1 MNILSKLNE
10 VTINNTNRIAETD
23 SKFCENQYK
32 QYVAARE
39 ALQQALNII
48 KPAYEEEKK
57 SVDNSLDYCYLNK
70 YQDIAPI
77 EKRLEE
83 IKEDF
88 ISKVVRH
95 FSRQYKVTL
104 DTEVINKK
112 YDLYLT
118 HKDIIAEIFEQM
130 GGFNFKEKAVHEL
143 IEASKATIYNFGK
156 VSIKKTSLSI
166 TDFVRW
172 DSWGWDGLRISW
184 DSKKESSLFTAL
196 SHFEN
201 GDVKMLDSLFDMYKG
216 MEKGSKH
223 YNIFSKYEFDCEK
236 FKSIKIF
243 KNGKITIEFKN
254 QTLAQEF
261 ANTYLKK

>member
-23 SKFCENQYK
+23 IKFCENQYK
-32 QYVAARE
+32 QYVSARE

-57 SVDNSLDYCYLNK
+57 SFNNPNSVYRCYLSN
-70 YQDIAPI
+70 YDDIEPI
-77 EKRLEE
+77 KKRLGK
-83 IKEDF
+83 IKEQF
-88 ISKVVRH
+88 VYQVASH

-112 YDLYLT
+112 YDVYLT
-118 HKDIIAEIFEQM
+118 HHDIIAEIFEQL

-143 IEASKATIYNFGK
+143 IEASKATIYNFDK
-156 VSIKKTSLSI
+156 VSIKKASLSI
-166 TDFVRW
+166 TNFVRW
-172 DSWGWDGLRISW
+172 DSWDGLRISW
-184 DSKKESSLFTAL
+184 NSKKESSLFTAL

-201 GDVKMLDSLFDMYKG
+201 GDVKMLDSLFNMYKE

-223 YNIFSKYEFDCEK
+223 YDIFSKYEFDCEK
-236 FKSIKIF
+236 FKSIKTF

>member
-10 VTINNTNRIAETD
+10 VTINNTSRIAETD
-23 SKFCENQYK
+23 RKFCENQYE

-57 SVDNSLDYCYLNK
+57 SLDNSLNRCYLNE
-70 YQDIAPI
+70 YCDIAPI

-83 IKEDF
+83 IKEYF
-88 ISKVVRH
+88 ISEVVYH

-104 DTEVINKK
+104 DTAVINKK
-112 YDLYLT
+112 YDIYLT
-118 HKDIIAEIFEQM
+118 QHDIIAEIFEQL
-130 GGFNFKEKAVHEL
+130 GGFNFEEKAVHEL
-143 IEASKATIYNFGK
+143 IEKTKSTIYNFDK

-166 TDFVRW
+166 AGF
-172 DSWGWDGLRISW
+172 ISW
-184 DSKKESSLFTAL
+184 DAWGWNGFSLSHGSNKEQSLFTAL

-201 GDVKMLDSLFDMYKG
+201 GSVKMLDSLFNIHEEMR
-216 MEKGSKH
+216 KGSNDH
-223 YNIFSKYEFDCEK
+223 DIFSKYEFGYEK
-236 FKSIKIF
+236 IRSIKIF
-243 KNGKITIEFKN
+243 KNRKITIEFKN

>member
-23 SKFCENQYK
+23 IKFCENQYK
-32 QYVAARE
+32 QYVSARE

-57 SVDNSLDYCYLNK
+57 SLDNSLDRCYLNE
-70 YQDIAPI
+70 YRDIDPI

-83 IKEDF
+83 IKEYF
-88 ISKVVRH
+88 ISEVVHH

-104 DTEVINKK
+104 DTAVINKK
-112 YDLYLT
+112 YDIYLT
-118 HKDIIAEIFEQM
+118 QHDIIAEIFEQL
-130 GGFNFKEKAVHEL
+130 GGFNFEEKAVHEL
-143 IEASKATIYNFGK
+143 IEASKAQIYNFDK
-156 VSIKKTSLSI
+156 VSIKKASLSI
-166 TDFVRW
+166 TDFVWW

-184 DSKKESSLFTAL
+184 KSKKENSLFTAL

-201 GDVKMLDSLFDMYKG
+201 GDVKMLDSLFNMYKE

-223 YNIFSKYEFDCEK
+223 YDIFNKYEFDCEK

>member
-23 SKFCENQYK
+23 SKFCENQYE

-39 ALQQALNII
+39 ALQHVLNHINSVHGGYLDVYKDI
-48 KPAYEEEKK
+48 KP
-57 SVDNSLDYCYLNK
+57 V
-70 YQDIAPI
+70 
-77 EKRLEE
+77 EKRIGE
-83 IKEDF
+83 IKEQF
-88 ISKVVRH
+88 VYEVVSH
-95 FSRQYKVTL
+95 FSRQYKITL
-104 DTEVINKK
+104 DTKVINKK

-118 HKDIIAEIFEQM
+118 HNDIIAEIFEQM

-143 IEASKATIYNFGK
+143 IEASKAQIYNFDK
-156 VSIKKTSLSI
+156 VSIKKASLSI
-166 TDFVRW
+166 TDFVWW
-172 DSWGWDGLRISW
+172 DSWDWDGLRISW
-184 DSKKESSLFTAL
+184 NSKKESSLFTAL

-201 GDVKMLDSLFDMYKG
+201 GDVKMLDSLFNMYKE

-223 YNIFSKYEFDCEK
+223 YDIFNKYEFDCEK